1 MKRLFGTDGIRG
13 ITGQYPL
20 TEEII
25 FYLGKAISE
34 TLNIKKVL
42 VADDSR
48 KGSDWILKIL
58 AAGLNHSDIEIDYT
72 GVITTPALSKIVSLD
87 REYQGGIMISASH
100 NPPEFNGIKILN
112 SNGMKLS
119 DELEHEL
126 EKKIFEFLK
135 KCKRPDISEGKIVR
149 VEKKDEYINF
159 IKSKFEKIKDTKKL
173 VIDCSN
179 GATSFLVEIF
189 YNLGYDVKL
198 VNCDPTGE
206 NINKNCGS
214 LFPEKVAEEV
224 RREKAFAGIAFDGDG
239 DRVIMADESGDIL
252 NGDILIYILSEY
264 YAKRGYN
271 APVIGTIMSNLSLE
285 RKVKELGLDFYRTP
299 VGDRYVWEK
308 MVETGSLIGGETSG
322 HIILRDYQITG
333 DGIVTALKIL
343 EIAEGQNMK
352 LSELKKKIVLSN
364 QHFVNIEVS
373 KKIPLENL
381 KYVNEMKASA
391 KEKFGN
397 NIRIVI
403 RYSGTEPL
411 LRIMAEG
418 ENDKKIEIFI
428 KEYGDKIKNE
438 IKEVSQ

>member
-100 NPPEFNGIKILN
+100 NPSEFNGIKILN

-285 RKVKELGLDFYRTP
+285 RKVKELGLEFYRTP

-352 LSELKKKIVLSN
+352 LSELKKKIALSN

>member
-1 MKRLFGTDGIRG
+1 MKKLFGTDGIRG

-34 TLNIKKVL
+34 TLSIKKVL

-48 KGSDWILKIL
+48 KGSEWILNIL
-58 AAGLNHSDIEIDYT
+58 ASGLNHSDIELDYT

-87 REYQGGIMISASH
+87 EEYQGGIMISASH

-112 SNGMKLS
+112 SAGMKLK
-119 DELEHEL
+119 DELEIEL
-126 EKKIFEFLK
+126 EERIFEFIK
-135 KCKRPDISEGKIVR
+135 KNRKPDVSKGKIVR
-149 VEKKDEYINF
+149 VEKRNKYIDF
-159 IKSKFEKIKDTKKL
+159 VKSKFKKIKDSKKL

-179 GATSFLVEIF
+179 GATSSLVKIF
-189 YNLGYDVKL
+189 SNLGYEIKL
-198 VNCDPTGE
+198 INCRPTGE

-224 RREKAFAGIAFDGDG
+224 RKEKAFAGIAFDGDG
-239 DRVIMADESGDIL
+239 DRVIMTDEFGDIL
-252 NGDILIYILSEY
+252 NGDILIYIISKF
-264 YAKRGYN
+264 YANRGYN
-271 APVIGTIMSNLSLE
+271 APVIGTIMSNLALE
-285 RKVKELGLDFYRTP
+285 KKVKELGLEFYRTP

-333 DGIVTALKIL
+333 DGIITALKIL

-352 LSELKKKIVLSN
+352 LSELKKKIVLFR
-364 QHFVNIEVS
+364 QHFVNIEVN
-373 KKIPLENL
+373 KKIPLQNL
-381 KYVNEMKASA
+381 KYVNEMKVSA
-391 KEKFGN
+391 KERFEN
-397 NIRIVI
+397 NVRIVI

-418 ENDKKIEIFI
+418 EEDREIEKFI
-428 KEYGDKIKNE
+428 KIYGNKIKNE

>member
-34 TLNIKKVL
+34 TLDIKKVL
-42 VADDSR
+42 VSDDSR

-87 REYQGGIMISASH
+87 KEYQGGIMISASH

-112 SNGMKLS
+112 SNGMKLR
-119 DELEHEL
+119 DELEIEM
-126 EKKIFEFLK
+126 EKRIFEFLNK
-135 KCKRPDISEGKIVR
+135 KKKAEISEGKIIEVN
-149 VEKKDEYINF
+149 KKDEYIDFIRKNF
-159 IKSKFEKIKDTKKL
+159 KKIGNKKKL

-189 YNLGYDVKL
+189 SNLGYKTKL

-239 DRVIMADESGDIL
+239 DRVIMTDESGDIL

-271 APVIGTIMSNLSLE
+271 APVIGTIMSNLALE
-285 RKVKELGLDFYRTP
+285 RKVKGLGLEFYRTP

-333 DGIVTALKIL
+333 DGIITALKIL
-343 EIAEGQNMK
+343 EIAEDQNMK
-352 LSELKKKIVLSN
+352 LSEFKKKIVLSK

-381 KYVNEMKASA
+381 KYVNEMRASA

-418 ENDKKIEIFI
+418 ENNKEIEIFI

>member
-119 DELEHEL
+119 DELEIEM
-126 EKKIFEFLK
+126 EKRIFEFLK

-149 VEKKDEYINF
+149 VEKKDEYIDF
-159 IKSKFEKIKDTKKL
+159 IKSKFEKIKDTKRL

-179 GATSFLVEIF
+179 GATSFLIEIF

-198 VNCDPTGE
+198 VNCNPNGE

-239 DRVIMADESGDIL
+239 DRVIMTDESGDIL